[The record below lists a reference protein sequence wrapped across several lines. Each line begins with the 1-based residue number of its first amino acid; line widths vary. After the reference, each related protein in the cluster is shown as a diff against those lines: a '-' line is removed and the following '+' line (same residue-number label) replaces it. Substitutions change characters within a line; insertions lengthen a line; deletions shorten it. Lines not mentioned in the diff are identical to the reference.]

1 MTTKNIILAIALGF
15 GSLTATLAQ
24 AHAKIEASEP
34 KADSELATA
43 PTLVRLHF
51 NEKLEPAF
59 SKIELLDAKNAL
71 VKLPK
76 AVVDSKDA
84 KAISAQVP
92 ALTPGRYLVR
102 WSTMTHDGH
111 KAKGEYHFK
120 VK

>member
-1 MTTKNIILAIALGF
+1 MTTKNIIVAITLGI

-34 KADSELATA
+34 KADSVLDTA
-43 PTLVRLHF
+43 PTLIRLHF

-71 VKLPK
+71 VMLPK
-76 AVVDSKDA
+76 AAIDSKDA
-84 KAISAQVP
+84 KVMLAQVP
-92 ALTPGRYLVR
+92 ALPKGQYLVR